1 MVKFIILT
9 FVFIN
14 QNTMDIYKKQHTYL
28 VIENK
33 TNEYV
38 RWTSDKA
45 IFFAG
50 SVEDALVGLPKD
62 EFRAIA
68 VCDAPMDIQKEY
80 EEAIQKAI
88 KNGEIDVKGLIP
100 KEHPIGVYYYFDDEG
115 KPQFDV
121 EEMRSEFEAFLVELE
136 KLSQ

>member
-1 MVKFIILT
+1 MKNLL
-9 FVFIN
+9 N
-14 QNTMDIYKKQHTYL
+14 IYKKQHTYL

-38 RWTSDKA
+38 RWTNDKT

-50 SVEDALVGLPKD
+50 SVDDALIGLSKD
-62 EFRAIA
+62 EYRAIA

-88 KNGEIDVKGLIP
+88 KNGEIDFKHLIP
-100 KEHPIGVYYYFDDEG
+100 KEYPIGVYYYFDDEG

-121 EEMRSEFEAFLVELE
+121 EEMRSEFEVFLIELE